1 MMILKDAQ
9 FCGACIYWSGDKE
22 VLGDFVSFDDNSEGR
37 CTNAQCIYHG
47 DTLSADNLGCFD
59 KRDY

>member
-37 CTNAQCIYHG
+37 CTNAQCI
-47 DTLSADNLGCFD
+47 
-59 KRDY
+59 